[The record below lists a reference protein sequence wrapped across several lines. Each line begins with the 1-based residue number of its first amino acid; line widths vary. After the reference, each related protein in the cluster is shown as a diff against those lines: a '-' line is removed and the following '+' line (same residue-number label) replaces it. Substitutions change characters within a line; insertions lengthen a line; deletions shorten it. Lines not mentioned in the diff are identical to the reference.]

1 MAPSGDVSRGGAEI
15 AGNPNSAASAPLR
28 ENRLGI
34 REPSCSLGP
43 GLLTLKAADTG
54 YGKKQVLFG
63 IDLVAQAG
71 KITAVIGPN
80 GAGKSTVLKVA
91 HGLLP
96 LWNGSLTFDGAD
108 LHGANPAQRVR
119 QGITFCPQGNRVF
132 GELNVRENLELGGT
146 HLPKKEVSDRVAA
159 ILELFPQ
166 LPPRLKQTAGT
177 LSGGEQQMVAIA
189 RALVSKPKLLMLDEP
204 SLGLS
209 PNVLA
214 DVFEKIVEVNRRQGV
229 TILIVEQKVRKV
241 LAIADHVYSM
251 KLGKVAFNG
260 PAHGLAAD
268 TVKLKELFL

>member
-1 MAPSGDVSRGGAEI
+1 LTETPDI
-15 AGNPNSAASAPLR
+15 
-28 ENRLGI
+28 
-34 REPSCSLGP
+34 
-43 GLLTLKAADTG
+43 LTLTAADTG

-63 IDLVAQAG
+63 VDIAAKTG
-71 KITAVIGPN
+71 MITAIIGPN

-96 LWNGSLTFDGAD
+96 FWSGHAVYDGAPLNGST
-108 LHGANPAQRVR
+108 PAQRVR

-132 GELNVRENLELGGT
+132 GELTVRENLDIGGS
-146 HLPKKEVSDRVAA
+146 HLPAKEVALRVAA
-159 ILELFPQ
+159 VLEIFPQ

-209 PNVLA
+209 PNVLN
-214 DVFEKIVEVNRRQGV
+214 DVFEKIVEVNRAQGV

-241 LAIADHVYSM
+241 LTIADHVYSL
-251 KLGKVAFNG
+251 KLGKVAFSG
-260 PAHGLAAD
+260 PPAD
-268 TVKLKELFL
+268 LTANPGTLRKLFL